1 MPVTRRQINSL
12 MFLSILPPNMFK
24 YSQGPTH
31 SQQLTFKQNKLSNF
45 VKMTTMTTTLTT
57 TTTLKTL
64 TTTTATTLKN
74 FKNKQI
80 PFSSKNRIQIFSR
93 DATKLTKKLHEQF
106 LLLFPKPNMFEKF
119 RNAAFFRFYGADNFA
134 PF

>member
-12 MFLSILPPNMFK
+12 MFLSILPPYLSNMFK

-45 VKMTTMTTTLTT
+45 VKMTTVTT
-57 TTTLKTL
+57 TL

-80 PFSSKNRIQIFSR
+80 PISSKNRIQIFSR